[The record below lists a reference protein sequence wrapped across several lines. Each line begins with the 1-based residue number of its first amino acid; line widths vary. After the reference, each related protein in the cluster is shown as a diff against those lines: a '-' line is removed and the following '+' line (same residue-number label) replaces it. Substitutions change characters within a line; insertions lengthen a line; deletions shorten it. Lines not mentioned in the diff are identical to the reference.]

1 MVMPTFLPR
10 KRIFCM
16 VPTMS
21 CVASTWKLIRL
32 APQSANSLMYRSGLS
47 IIRCT
52 SKKISEHFLTDSMT
66 GIPNEMSGTKTPSI
80 TSICRYRAPACST
93 SRICSPSLLKSAAK
107 IDGDKIF
114 ILPPLNQLQ
123 KSDAQTHPS
132 LQDIFYQKF
141 QRLSTSFFNC
151 SHAPGC
157 SV

>member
-1 MVMPTFLPR
+1 MVHILVESNDIAEFDDFMQISSEPGIDVIHEKSFNGITNLIE
-10 KRIFCM
+10 IFIDAIP
-16 VPTMS
+16 VIAVISP
-21 CVASTWKLIRL
+21 
-32 APQSANSLMYRSGLS
+32 
-47 IIRCT
+47 IIIEKIKKKNI
-52 SKKISEHFLTDSMT
+52 SKI
-66 GIPNEMSGTKTPSI
+66 
-80 TSICRYRAPACST
+80 
-93 SRICSPSLLKSAAK
+93 K